1 RASNQMTTGAIAS
14 IEDVASHIE
23 DAFAAVGDHLGRGRA
38 LFEELND
45 GIASLSV
52 ELSGAEIA
60 DASAALQHIAAKL
73 TALVEVLGS
82 EGVLLGAIGASAGE
96 ASAALRP
103 LVKHTQM
110 VMIIARSA
118 RIEAATLDGS
128 RDSFLD
134 FTAEAFALAKAVQV
148 SIEACMR
155 DQQQLADAVA
165 TALGRQ
171 REFDTRYRGQ
181 LHSVSADLVAVHAQM
196 QSRQGRHAQLAQTAG
211 AGTKRMADAVGS
223 AIVSLQAGDSTRQ
236 RLEHIGRALHI
247 AVALDGDHAST
258 LAPEATAGA
267 STGSLVCCLQAD
279 QLKGT
284 VSDFAID
291 LRDINASFEA
301 LLSGVAGV
309 VDLGRALSG
318 TEDGDLASFLSAVKR
333 ALAEASSLI
342 KACESSRA
350 SVDDALTVVDAMLGK
365 FRLAIASLSDTV
377 VDIILIGMNAG
388 LKAGQLGVKGQAFVV
403 IANELKA
410 TADQIS
416 AGAGVLKPVL
426 DHIEQSAGDLKRLG
440 VDSATSLMTDL
451 EPTILRAIGEIEQGS
466 DHIRELMSRL
476 VSGGT
481 EFEHMVTSAQAILAA
496 LGGKS
501 ARLPTTAADLGIAD
515 AKRRLSPADMPTVEP
530 AFGDLYAQYTMV
542 SERDVHQRFARLA
555 GLLVPSAGQSGPK
568 QDDTDDVLFF

>member
-1 RASNQMTTGAIAS
+1 MTTGAIAS

-23 DAFAAVGDHLGRGRA
+23 EAFAAVGDHLGRGRA

-60 DASAALQHIAAKL
+60 DASEALQHIAAKL

-247 AVALDGDHAST
+247 AVALDGDHAPT
-258 LAPEATAGA
+258 LAPESTAGA

-318 TEDGDLASFLSAVKR
+318 AEDGDLASFLSAVKR

-403 IANELKA
+403 IANELKG

-451 EPTILRAIGEIEQGS
+451 EPTILRAIEEIESGS
-466 DHIRELMSRL
+466 DHIRKLMTRL

-515 AKRRLSPADMPTVEP
+515 AKRRLSPADMPAVEP
-530 AFGDLYAQYTMV
+530 VFGDLYAQYTMV

-555 GLLVPSAGQSGPK
+555 GLPVPSAGQSGPK

>member
-1 RASNQMTTGAIAS
+1 VTRAIAS

-23 DAFAAVGDHLGRGRA
+23 EAFAQVGDHLGRGRA
-38 LFEELND
+38 LFDELNA
-45 GIASLSV
+45 GIASLAV

-73 TALVEVLGS
+73 TALVDVLSS

-103 LVKHTQM
+103 LVKQTQM

-118 RIEAATLDGS
+118 RIEAATLEGS
-128 RDSFLD
+128 RESFLD
-134 FTAEAFALAKAVQV
+134 FTEEAFALAKAVQA

-171 REFDTRYRGQ
+171 REFDAHYRAR
-181 LHSVSADLVAVHAQM
+181 LHAVSADLVAVHAQM
-196 QSRQGRHAQLAQTAG
+196 QSRQSRQAQLAQTAG

-236 RLEHIGRALHI
+236 RLEHVGRGLHI
-247 AVALDGDHAST
+247 AVALDGDTAPT
-258 LAPEATAGA
+258 LVPDPANGAPAA
-267 STGSLVCCLQAD
+267 SLVCRLQAD

-291 LRDINASFEA
+291 LRDINGSFEA

-318 TEDGDLASFLSAVKR
+318 AEDGDLASFLSAVKR
-333 ALAEASSLI
+333 ALAEASALI

-350 SVDDALTVVDAMLGK
+350 SVDDALTVVDTMLGK
-365 FRLAIASLSDTV
+365 FRLAITSLSETV

-388 LKAGQLGVKGQAFVV
+388 LKAGQLGVAGRAFVV
-403 IANELKA
+403 IANELKG

-416 AGAGVLKPVL
+416 VGASLLKPVL
-426 DHIEQSAGDLKRLG
+426 DHIEQSAADLKRLG

-451 EPTILRAIGEIEQGS
+451 EPTILRAIEEIEQGS
-466 DHIRELMSRL
+466 DHIRKLMTRL

-481 EFEHMVTSAQAILAA
+481 EFEQTVTSAQAILAA
-496 LGGKS
+496 LGGK
-501 ARLPTTAADLGIAD
+501 AAALPTTAGALGMADGRAG
-515 AKRRLSPADMPTVEP
+515 LSPADILAIEP
-530 AFGDLYAQYTMV
+530 VFADLYAQYTMA
-542 SERDVHQRFARLA
+542 SERDIHLRFARLA
-555 GLLVPSAGQSGPK
+555 GLAVPAVSQSAAK
-568 QDDTDDVLFF
+568 QDDSDDVLFF